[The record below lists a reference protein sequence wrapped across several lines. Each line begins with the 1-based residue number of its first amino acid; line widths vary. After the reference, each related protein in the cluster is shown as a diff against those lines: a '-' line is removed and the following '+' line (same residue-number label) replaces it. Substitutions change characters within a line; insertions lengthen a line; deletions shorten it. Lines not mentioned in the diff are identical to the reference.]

1 MRRPWLESDCN
12 KTAVTNSIN
21 NLMFRVLLFT
31 VSAVWCSSTNY
42 YGWTPNK
49 ELIFRFESQVLTG
62 IPEIRDS
69 QFAGLRLA
77 SDVRVQAFSDFSLR
91 IKVSISQTFF
101 VQLFV
106 QKCSEQLYSPLKV
119 CICIFWQK
127 DIGKKAAHKM
137 LVKLT
142 KGINFTNF

>member
-1 MRRPWLESDCN
+1 MSSSKLRYYDYFVTKI
-12 KTAVTNSIN
+12 KTFLI
-21 NLMFRVLLFT
+21 FT
-31 VSAVWCSSTNY
+31 ASAAWCSSTNY

-91 IKVSISQTFF
+91 IKFENSTLINLNGDVDLSGSGELRQRDADSDVSSIPDEMVSIST
-101 VQLFV
+101 LFMATV
-106 QKCSEQLYSPLKV
+106 PK
-119 CICIFWQK
+119 
-127 DIGKKAAHKM
+127 
-137 LVKLT
+137 
-142 KGINFTNF
+142 N